1 MPPFETC
8 RVHARDVTMSV
19 RVEGVLRPSAEQ
31 TLRAALSAAALRYVI
46 ELVAHE
52 GDLVRRGDL
61 IARVVSPHANVREGQ
76 ERSML
81 HLLESQ
87 LLDARHDALG
97 KPDAEAQFQV
107 AAAEKRV
114 EQARANVE
122 TSRLVLAGVEL
133 RSPFDGIIASTYASD
148 STSNAYEPVTVAR
161 IVQFDPLRFEAAL
174 PSGISAPPA
183 GEACEVSAGGVRRS
197 AAVRGSAP
205 LATSDGLIVLIV
217 EVPNADRAFAAGQRA
232 EVTLGASRRRVSF
245 VPASAVVPEPGAFW
259 VWVEGPRGREAR
271 QVQVLSAI
279 DGAEIAV
286 VGVVEGEHVV
296 VDAAAFLRAGG
307 ARGGAAFGADVSDK
321 GSDED

>member
-1 MPPFETC
+1 MPSFETC
-8 RVHARDVTMSV
+8 RVRACDVTMSV

-61 IARVVSPHANVREGQ
+61 IARVVSPHANVRESQ

-81 HLLESQ
+81 HLLEAQ
-87 LLDARHDALG
+87 LLDARHAALRMHDA
-97 KPDAEAQFQV
+97 AAQLQV

-122 TSRLVLAGVEL
+122 ASRLVLAGVEL
-133 RSPFDGIIASTYASD
+133 RSPFDGIIASTYAGD

-161 IVQFDPLRFEAAL
+161 VVQFDPLRVEAAL

-183 GEACEVSAGGVRRS
+183 GEACEVNAGGVRRS
-197 AAVRGSAP
+197 ASVRGSAP
-205 LATSDGLIVLIV
+205 LATSDGLVVLVV

-232 EVTLGASRRRVSF
+232 EVTLGASKQRVSF
-245 VPASAVVPEPGAFW
+245 VPASAVVPEPGACW
-259 VWVEGPRGREAR
+259 VWVEGPRGLEAR
-271 QVQVLSAI
+271 PVQILSAI
-279 DGAEIAV
+279 DGAEVAV
-286 VGVVEGEHVV
+286 AGVVEGEHVV

-307 ARGGAAFGADVSDK
+307 ARSDASFGADVSDE